1 MDSVQDCIK
10 VHYAVC
16 VIQVITILNVNSA
29 LILLIAVAVKIAQIV
44 LRVKIVAIVIC
55 VTIFNQKV
63 IALRINS

>member
-10 VHYAVC
+10 VRYAVR
-16 VIQVITILNVNSA
+16 VIQDITILNVNNA
-29 LILLIAVAVKIAQIV
+29 LILLIAVAVKIVHIV
-44 LRVKIVAIVIC
+44 LHVKIAAIVIC

>member
-10 VHYAVC
+10 VRYAVR
-16 VIQVITILNVNSA
+16 VIQDITILNVNNA

-63 IALRINS
+63 IALKISS

>member
-1 MDSVQDCIK
+1 MDSVQGCIK
-10 VHYAVC
+10 VHYAAR

-63 IALRINS
+63 IALKISS

>member
-1 MDSVQDCIK
+1 MDNVQDCIK
-10 VHYAVC
+10 VRYAVC

-44 LRVKIVAIVIC
+44 LRVKIAAIVIC

-63 IALRINS
+63 IALKISS